1 MRFNTE
7 WKVCFDAVTEFELV
21 DPKLTDGDIVFE
33 VSRNYDG
40 IFPEEHF
47 DVQVYLQIGKIHFE
61 VHEGGFDLKDEE
73 KVAMMSYLISNNYLD
88 RIGAL

>member
-7 WKVCFDAVTEFELV
+7 WKVCFDAVTEFEYV

-33 VSRNYDG
+33 VSRNYEG

-47 DVQVYLQIGKIHFE
+47 DVQVLIDRGSIQFE
-61 VHEGGFDLKDEE
+61 VHEGGFELRDEE
-73 KVAMMSYLISNNYLD
+73 KVAMMSYLISNNMFPS
-88 RIGAL
+88 